1 MNRTLL
7 AIALTCG
14 VAAAVLT
21 LYVAGHPIIPQDV
34 TVERDVQATDWGP
47 LNYAFQFFTWIG
59 DAKGFVAEV
68 IIFVLILLVNRPA
81 WLYAAGAALT
91 GGLYLGI
98 VNLVHRPRPTVP
110 LVLQV
115 TEHPGA
121 SSYPSGH
128 TMFVVTVVV
137 VLMVCLGR
145 RYLPRWA
152 QIAGWALACVI
163 VGLNAIGRTFT
174 GAHWPSDVLAGI
186 LLAVFWL
193 ALLASIHRVVDL
205 RASRARAIPRPVAGG
220 GQPEIT

>member
-7 AIALTCG
+7 AISVTAG

-21 LYVAGHPIIPQDV
+21 LYVIGHPIIPQDV
-34 TVERDVQATDWGP
+34 TVERDVQGTEWGP

-68 IIFVLILLVNRPA
+68 IIFVLVLLLNRPA
-81 WLYAAGAALT
+81 WLYAAGASLT
-91 GGLYLGI
+91 GGLYLAI
-98 VNLVHRPRPTVP
+98 VTVVHRPRPTVP
-110 LVLQV
+110 VVLQV

-137 VLMVCLGR
+137 VLMVCLGNR
-145 RYLPRWA
+145 FLPRWA
-152 QIAGWALACVI
+152 QVAGWSVAVLIVLA
-163 VGLNAIGRTFT
+163 NAIGRMYT

-193 ALLASIHRVVDL
+193 ALLASIRWVYARSTRPKAVL
-205 RASRARAIPRPVAGG
+205 RPG
-220 GQPEIT
+220 GQPEAT